1 MSHSQLRR
9 GFTLIELLVVI
20 AILAILI
27 GLLLPAVQKVREAAA
42 RTTCQNNLKQL
53 GLALHNFH
61 EAQGAFPDGWNPWI
75 RDILPYIEQQITT
88 DRTRKFKILRCPSA
102 PEINNKY
109 AWQHTWYVA
118 IGHSDWGLNDG
129 VIRDSFVRNQG
140 RRITDIVDG
149 TSNTTIVGERSPT
162 PDGFYGEWNF
172 YDPDSY
178 GAARDTWGWYTF
190 DGGFS
195 GGAACNLPATFRAP
209 RAASSFCNFNHLHS
223 YHTGG
228 ANFLFGD
235 GSVRFLTYAVAGPL
249 PSSTRSILEAMVTF
263 NGGEVI
269 PGNF

>member
-1 MSHSQLRR
+1 MNHQLRVR
-9 GFTLIELLVVI
+9 HGFTLIELLVVI

-42 RTTCQNNLKQL
+42 RTTCQNNIKQL

-61 EAQGAFPDGWNPWI
+61 DAQGSFPDGWDPWI
-75 RDILPYIEQQITT
+75 RSILPYIEQQYTT
-88 DRTRKFKILRCPSA
+88 DRTRKFKLLKCPSA

-109 AWQHTWYVA
+109 NWQHTWYVA
-118 IGHSDWGLNDG
+118 IGHSLWGKFDG
-129 VIRDSFVRNQG
+129 VIRDMFVRNQG

-162 PDGFYGEWNF
+162 PDGFFGEWNF

-178 GAARDTWGWYTF
+178 GAARDNWSWYGT
-190 DGGFS
+190 DGFS
-195 GGAACNLPATFRAP
+195 GGKACTLPAIFRAP
-209 RAASSFCNFNHLHS
+209 RAANSFCNFDHLHS
-223 YHTGG
+223 FHIGG

-235 GSVRFLTYAVAGPL
+235 GSVRFLTYAVSAPL
-249 PSSTRSILEAMVTF
+249 PSSSISILEAMVTF